1 MVLWQSRAYLKLT
14 SDKLKL
20 KLKRQARGDNM
31 KKKMTMEDAINRIR
45 EAVEYYDM
53 VHDTGEEKQTLKNK
67 DYVWKG
73 YDRLMEILK
82 EQASEQKE

>member
-1 MVLWQSRAYLKLT
+1 
-14 SDKLKL
+14 
-20 KLKRQARGDNM
+20 M
-31 KKKMTMEDAINRIR
+31 KVKMTMKEAIQRVLQ
-45 EAVEYYDM
+45 AVEYYDM
-53 VHDTGEEKQTLKNK
+53 VHDTGDEKQTLKNK